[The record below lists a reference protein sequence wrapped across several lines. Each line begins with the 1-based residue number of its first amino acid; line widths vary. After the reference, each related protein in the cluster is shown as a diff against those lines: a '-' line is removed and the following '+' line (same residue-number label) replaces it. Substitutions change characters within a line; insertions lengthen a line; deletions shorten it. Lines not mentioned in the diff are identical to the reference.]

1 MRRIVF
7 GLLACFF
14 FGSSAAHAVTIIYD
28 IEQDESG
35 DWRYVYTVKNDS
47 GIEFDGLTIYF
58 DPETTANVAIAD
70 SPEDW
75 DGLVLLFDDE
85 LPAVAGADWLN
96 FGPVLA
102 LGDTVGGFMAS
113 FTWTGPG
120 TPPAQFFELHQFF
133 ELYTLSFGPGCDE
146 FLGCFDIVFEG
157 VTVPEPGSLVL
168 LATILLLLLYARR
181 RRSSSPEAL
190 PAAT

>member
-1 MRRIVF
+1 MRSIVF
-7 GLLACFF
+7 GLLASLF
-14 FGSSAAHAVTIIYD
+14 FGSSAAHAVTIIYE

-35 DWRYVYTVKNDS
+35 QWRYVYTVKNDS

-58 DPETTANVAIAD
+58 DPETTADVAIAE

-96 FGPVLA
+96 FGSMLP
-102 LGDTVGGFMAS
+102 LGESLGGFMAS

-120 TPPAQFFELHQFF
+120 SPPDQFFELHQFF

-146 FLGCFDIVFEG
+146 FLGCFDIVFES

-168 LATILLLLLYARR
+168 MATIVLLFVYARR
-181 RRSSSPEAL
+181 RRPGAPEHL
-190 PAAT
+190 PLAS